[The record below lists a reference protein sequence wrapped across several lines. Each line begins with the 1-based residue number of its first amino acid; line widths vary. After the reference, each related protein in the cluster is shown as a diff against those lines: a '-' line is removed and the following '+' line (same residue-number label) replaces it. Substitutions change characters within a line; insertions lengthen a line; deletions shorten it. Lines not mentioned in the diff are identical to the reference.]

1 MTPNV
6 TSTGLLK
13 TLVIY
18 ILTLPTIMFKNIGLR
33 LSILA
38 IILSHTLGFSIPL
51 MIPNHSHRLRHQ
63 SPQSSILRAI
73 FSGSDAAILLK
84 PESANLTQLVQNRGQ
99 YIGKVVS
106 TRPQSLLVRIDDTAN
121 TTDVF
126 VGSLM
131 NQKWIMW
138 QVYWGS
144 PGSRNIDSKIIVF
157 MDIVSWLKD
166 HNISLTAD
174 FNNITD
180 WKAWHE
186 ASIIIR
192 DKSV

>member
-1 MTPNV
+1 MPEI
-6 TSTGLLK
+6 S
-13 TLVIY
+13 Y
-18 ILTLPTIMFKNIGLR
+18 P
-33 LSILA
+33 
-38 IILSHTLGFSIPL
+38 H
-51 MIPNHSHRLRHQ
+51 RHQ

-99 YIGKVVS
+99 YIGKVVP

-131 NQKWIMW
+131 NQEWIMW

-144 PGSRNIDSKIIVF
+144 PSTCNIDSKIIVF
-157 MDIVSWLKD
+157 MDIVAWLND

-186 ASIIIR
+186 ASILIKR
-192 DKSV
+192 